1 MTFGDLA
8 PADTSGAPRP
18 AALSTIVDIVI
29 PVHNEE
35 IDLEPCVR
43 RLHAHLTAGMPY
55 PFQITVA
62 DNASTDTT
70 LEVANRLAAE
80 FPSVRV
86 VHMPE
91 KGRGR
96 ALRAVWSTSDAA
108 VLAYMDV
115 DLSTDLAALLPLIAP
130 LVSGHSDLAI
140 GTRLHR
146 GSRVVRG
153 AKREFISRSYN
164 LMLRHTLSTRFSDAQ
179 CGFKA
184 IRREVAARLLPLV
197 EDDGW
202 FFDTELLVLAE
213 RSGLRIHEVPVDW
226 VDDPDS
232 RVDVVST
239 AMTDIRGIARLGRAF
254 ATGKLPVDDLRAQ
267 LGRAPLEPATPGV
280 PAGLTRQLVRF
291 GVVGVFSTVAYLV
304 LFLLLRDPLGS
315 QGANALTLL
324 ITAIANTALNRR
336 FTFGVV
342 GRQRMTRHQL
352 QGLIVFGLALGL
364 TSGTLAVAHSIN
376 SAPPASVE
384 LALLVAAN
392 AVATLMRFLLLRR
405 WVFHRV

>member
-1 MTFGDLA
+1 VTLGDLA
-8 PADTSGAPRP
+8 PADTSDAP
-18 AALSTIVDIVI
+18 ALSPVVDIVI
-29 PVHNEE
+29 PVYNEE
-35 IDLEPCVR
+35 TDLEPSVR
-43 RLHAHLTAGMPY
+43 RLHAHLSAGLPY

-80 FPSVRV
+80 LPSVRV
-86 VHMPE
+86 VHMVE
-91 KGRGR
+91 KGKGR

-115 DLSTDLAALLPLIAP
+115 DLSTDLAAVLPLIAP

-146 GSRVVRG
+146 GSRVIRG

-164 LMLRHTLSTRFSDAQ
+164 LMLRHTLSTRFSDAT

-184 IRREVAARLLPLV
+184 IRREVAAHLLPLI
-197 EDDGW
+197 EDNGF

-226 VDDPDS
+226 IDDPDS
-232 RVDVVST
+232 RVHIVNT
-239 AMTDIRGIARLGRAF
+239 AKADLRGIARLARAF
-254 ATGKLPVDDLRAQ
+254 ATGKLPVHDLHAQ

-280 PAGLTRQLVRF
+280 PVGLTRQLVRF
-291 GVVGVFSTVAYLV
+291 GAVGVLSTVAYLV
-304 LFLLLRDPLGS
+304 LFLLLRGPLGAQS
-315 QGANALTLL
+315 ANALTVLS
-324 ITAIANTALNRR
+324 TTVANTALNRR
-336 FTFGVV
+336 FTFEVV
-342 GRQRMTRHQL
+342 GPQHRTRHQL

-364 TSGTLAVAHSIN
+364 TSGTLALAHSL
-376 SAPPASVE
+376 SSTPPAAFE
-384 LALLVAAN
+384 PALIVAVSA
-392 AVATLMRFLLLRR
+392 ATTLLRFLLLRR
-405 WVFHRV
+405 WIFRDA

>member
-1 MTFGDLA
+1 MTSGNLA
-8 PADTSGAPRP
+8 RADTSGGLQLP
-18 AALSTIVDIVI
+18 ALSPVVDVVI
-29 PVHNEE
+29 PVYNEE

-43 RLHAHLTAGMPY
+43 RLHAHLTAGLPY

-91 KGRGR
+91 KGKGR

-115 DLSTDLAALLPLIAP
+115 DLSTDLAAVLPLIAP

-146 GSRVVRG
+146 GSRVIRG

-164 LMLRHTLSTRFSDAQ
+164 LMIRHTLSTRFSDAT

-184 IRREVAARLLPLV
+184 IRREVATYLLPLI
-197 EDDGW
+197 EDNAW

-232 RVDVVST
+232 RVHIVST
-239 AMTDIRGIARLGRAF
+239 AMADLRGIARLARAF
-254 ATGKLPVDDLRAQ
+254 ATGKLPVHDLRAQ

-280 PAGLTRQLVRF
+280 PAGLTGQLVRF
-291 GVVGVFSTVAYLV
+291 GAVGVLSTVAYLV
-304 LFLLLRDPLGS
+304 LFVLLRGPLGA

-342 GRQRMTRHQL
+342 GRQGATRQQL

-364 TSGTLAVAHSIN
+364 TSSTLAVAHSLP
-376 SAPPASVE
+376 STPPAAVE

-392 AVATLMRFLLLRR
+392 AAATLLRFLLLRR
-405 WVFHRV
+405 WVFRTA

>member
-1 MTFGDLA
+1 MTSGNLA
-8 PADTSGAPRP
+8 AADTSGAPQLH
-18 AALSTIVDIVI
+18 ALLPVVDIVI
-29 PVHNEE
+29 PVYNEE
-35 IDLEPCVR
+35 IDLEPSVR
-43 RLHAHLTAGMPY
+43 RLHAHLSAGVPY

-91 KGRGR
+91 KGKGR

-115 DLSTDLAALLPLIAP
+115 DLSTDLAAVLPLIAP

-146 GSRVVRG
+146 GSRVIRG

-164 LMLRHTLSTRFSDAQ
+164 LMLRHTLSTRVSDAT

-184 IRREVAARLLPLV
+184 IRREVAAHLLPLV
-197 EDDGW
+197 EDNGF

-226 VDDPDS
+226 IDDPDS
-232 RVDVVST
+232 RVHIVST
-239 AMTDIRGIARLGRAF
+239 AKTDLRGIARLAHAL
-254 ATGKLPVDDLRAQ
+254 ATGKLPVHELRAQ

-280 PAGLTRQLVRF
+280 PPGLTRQLVRF
-291 GVVGVFSTVAYLV
+291 GAVGVFSTVAYLV
-304 LFLLLRDPLGS
+304 LFLLLRDPLTS
-315 QGANALTLL
+315 QGANVLALLST
-324 ITAIANTALNRR
+324 TIANTALNRR
-336 FTFGVV
+336 FTFEIV
-342 GRQRMTRHQL
+342 GPQHRTRQEL
-352 QGLIVFGLALGL
+352 QGLIVFGLALVL
-364 TSGTLAVAHSIN
+364 TSGTLAVAHSLHG
-376 SAPPASVE
+376 ALPPALE
-384 LALLVAAN
+384 LAVLVTAN
-392 AVATLMRFLLLRR
+392 ATATLMRFLLLRR
-405 WVFHRV
+405 WVFRKA

>member
-1 MTFGDLA
+1 VTSGNLA
-8 PADTSGAPRP
+8 PADTSGTSQPP
-18 AALSTIVDIVI
+18 TLSPVVDIVI
-29 PVHNEE
+29 PVYNEE
-35 IDLEPCVR
+35 NDLEPCVR
-43 RLHAHLTAGMPY
+43 RLHAHLTAGLPY

-70 LEVANRLAAE
+70 LKVANRLVAE

-96 ALRAVWSTSDAA
+96 ALRAVWSTSDAV

-115 DLSTDLAALLPLIAP
+115 DLSTDLAAVLPLIAP

-146 GSRVVRG
+146 GSRVIRG

-164 LMLRHTLSTRFSDAQ
+164 LMIRHTLSTRFSDAQ

-184 IRREVAARLLPLV
+184 IRREVATQLLPLV
-197 EDDGW
+197 EDNEW

-226 VDDPDS
+226 IDDPDS
-232 RVDVVST
+232 RVHIVNT
-239 AMTDIRGIARLGRAF
+239 AKADIRGIARLARAL
-254 ATGKLPVDDLRAQ
+254 ATGKLPVHDLRAQ

-280 PAGLTRQLVRF
+280 PPGLTRQVVRF
-291 GVVGVFSTVAYLV
+291 GAVGVFSTVAYLV
-304 LFLLLRDPLGS
+304 LFVLLHHPLGS
-315 QGANALTLL
+315 QGANV
-324 ITAIANTALNRR
+324 ALNRR
-336 FTFGVV
+336 FTFGIV
-342 GRQRMTRHQL
+342 GRQRATRQQL
-352 QGLIVFGLALGL
+352 QGLIAFGLALGL
-364 TSGTLAVAHSIN
+364 TSGTLAVVSSLHN
-376 SAPPASVE
+376 APPAAVE

-392 AVATLMRFLLLRR
+392 VAATLLRFLLLRR
-405 WVFHRV
+405 WVFRTD